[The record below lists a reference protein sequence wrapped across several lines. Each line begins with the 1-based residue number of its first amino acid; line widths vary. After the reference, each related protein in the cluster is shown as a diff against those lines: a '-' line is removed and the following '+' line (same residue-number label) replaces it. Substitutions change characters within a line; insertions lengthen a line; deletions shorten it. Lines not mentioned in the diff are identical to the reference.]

1 MAALP
6 RGLNLLLPDTPTM
19 LVVVAEVVVK
29 VVEDEAEA
37 EETVVVD
44 SLPEAVPRAREEVG
58 VARSDQLS

>member
-1 MAALP
+1 
-6 RGLNLLLPDTPTM
+6 M